1 MMNCIII
8 DDEPLA
14 HKVIKRYAGE
24 LEEIEIVQSFKSALD
39 ANTYLNKEHVD
50 LMFLDINMPVLKG
63 LDFLRTLRNP
73 PMVIITS
80 AYQEY
85 ALEGYELQVVDYLLK
100 PFDFGRFL
108 QAINKASAYQK
119 LLLESTKP
127 SDTLTSHE
135 GKRSLFIKSD
145 KKIHQVQLSDILYL
159 EGAGSY
165 VKIHVSGEV
174 IMTLERLTHF
184 EKELPSPD
192 FIRVHKSFI
201 VAAAQIKTIEGNRLF
216 IGVQEIPIGQMYKGN
231 VKGLLD

>member
-1 MMNCIII
+1 MMKCIIV

-14 HKVIKRYAGE
+14 HKVIRRYCE
-24 LEEIEIVQSFKSALD
+24 KLEEIEVLESFKSALD
-39 ANTYLNKEHVD
+39 ANTYLKLKEVD

-85 ALEGYELQVVDYLLK
+85 ALEGYELQVIDYLLK

-108 QAINKASAYQK
+108 AAVNKASAYHKLVNDSPKPTNSIQK
-119 LLLESTKP
+119 A
-127 SDTLTSHE
+127 SDS
-135 GKRSLFIKSD
+135 RIFIKSE
-145 KKIHQVQLSDILYL
+145 KKIHQIQLSDILFL

-165 VKIHVSGEV
+165 VKIHLLGEV

-184 EKELPSPD
+184 EKELPHPD

-201 VAAAQIKTIEGNRLF
+201 VATDKIKTIEGNRIF
-216 IGVQEIPIGQMYKGN
+216 VKDTEIPIGQMYKQN
-231 VKGLLD
+231 VKKLFE

>member
-1 MMNCIII
+1 MMKCIIV

-14 HKVIKRYAGE
+14 HKVIRRYCE
-24 LEEIEIVQSFKSALD
+24 KLEEIEVLESFKSALD
-39 ANTYLNKEHVD
+39 ANSYLNLEQVD

-85 ALEGYELQVVDYLLK
+85 ALEGYELQVIDYLLK

-108 QAINKASAYQK
+108 AAVNKASAYHKLVNEPPKPINTVQK
-119 LLLESTKP
+119 GTET
-127 SDTLTSHE
+127 
-135 GKRSLFIKSD
+135 RIFIKSE
-145 KKIHQVQLSDILYL
+145 KKVHQIHLSDILFL

-165 VKIHVSGEV
+165 VKIHVREEV

-184 EKELPSPD
+184 EKELPHPD

-201 VAAAQIKTIEGNRLF
+201 VATDKIKTIEGNRIF
-216 IGVQEIPIGQMYKGN
+216 VGNTEIPIGQMYKQN
-231 VKGLLD
+231 VKMLFE